1 VVSEQVIETP
11 TEEIVATETPVEP
24 PAQSDAVKEDT
35 TTPTPATETTQPTQN
50 DIERRRQEELNQ
62 QTDAGYSIIAL
73 DYLFTGGRDVILSTD
88 YLLQALVGGFNHA
101 AKEID
106 AIRNKYADKL
116 GNLKDDINS
125 DIYNKMMSEIRD
137 VINKNYNNTKATEI
151 FDKILKNATGFT
163 SREGNQT
170 SIELD
175 KLNEQNESKINTKYN
190 TELEVDE
197 DFFGEQFS
205 FVAGSSETSE
215 EKPSEVKDVIGEI
228 LVDEKDSDQIDSP
241 FTFKNTKGEEVVI
254 KEGFAFSADKPIA
267 TARKFKSQKG
277 TFIATFE
284 KPTDDEDYSD
294 LEQQEDGSVKSAP
307 HKKGRG
313 YIIRL
318 DEKGNYRD
326 HKEFTANQEE
336 GTLSYGSAA
345 AALRQVGAR
354 LKSDLPA
361 EKKLEEAKKR
371 QAANEVSLRAQSRE
385 KVRKLFQNIKGSL
398 YEQDY
403 KPLSTLQDLC
413 KRHPHLTILGIH
425 HVNKSD
431 NEDVFKKIS
440 GTTGITAACDTIL
453 VAERDN
459 DSIEGTL
466 HIIGRK
472 VRYTKLSITYNES
485 RLYWELVGGST
496 DPNAAIRQSILAIL
510 AEGGSQR
517 LTTVGVVKQLKQI
530 GASIG
535 VTRAQR
541 ILADMVVAGQLASG
555 KGENPRFWL
564 ATAPAPEVQEE
575 IPLSPPVNQVSPPG
589 WISRQDI
596 EIQEEHLVVV
606 DQDFNYPAIVEDAPE
621 RFFRAIDD
629 ERRGVVY
636 ENLVAIWYYRQAG
649 DWEQAL
655 ELASTFANDLEAAEW
670 FTKEEAIISI
680 SKALQAMDRRA
691 KTIHK

>member
-1 VVSEQVIETP
+1 MSESPQRSKWEGK
-11 TEEIVATETPVEP
+11 
-24 PAQSDAVKEDT
+24 VKVLTD
-35 TTPTPATETTQPTQN
+35 
-50 DIERRRQEELNQ
+50 EELIKLPPVKTRFLIEN
-62 QTDAGYSIIAL
+62 
-73 DYLFTGGRDVILSTD
+73 VLSTG
-88 YLLQALVGGFNHA
+88 LCILCATPKFGKSVLALNW
-101 AKEID
+101 
-106 AIRNKYADKL
+106 
-116 GNLKDDINS
+116 
-125 DIYNKMMSEIRD
+125 
-137 VINKNYNNTKATEI
+137 ATEI
-151 FDKILKNATGFT
+151 AQGGMAFGSIPVHKARVLYLPFEDRADDLQYRLKLALNSRKANGNILFGVQWPRFEEGGVDLIEAT
-163 SREGNQT
+163 
-170 SIELD
+170 LA
-175 KLNEQNESKINTKYN
+175 KYPDIQ
-190 TELEVDE
+190 L
-197 DFFGEQFS
+197 
-205 FVAGSSETSE
+205 
-215 EKPSEVKDVIGEI
+215 
-228 LVDEKDSDQIDSP
+228 
-241 FTFKNTKGEEVVI
+241 VVI
-254 KEGFAFSADKPIA
+254 DTWVNF
-267 TARKFKSQKG
+267 R
-277 TFIATFE
+277 
-284 KPTDDEDYSD
+284 
-294 LEQQEDGSVKSAP
+294 
-307 HKKGRG
+307 
-313 YIIRL
+313 
-318 DEKGNYRD
+318 
-326 HKEFTANQEE
+326 
-336 GTLSYGSAA
+336 AA
-345 AALRQVGAR
+345 QT
-354 LKSDLPA
+354 
-361 EKKLEEAKKR
+361 
-371 QAANEVSLRAQSRE
+371 N
-385 KVRKLFQNIKGSL
+385 KGSL

-596 EIQEEHLVVV
+596 EIQEGQLVVV